1 MIILGCAV
9 CDMQL
14 TTGQDMAPVGYHRVT
29 KDDGEPANI
38 GGSKTSKAFLWYLL
52 AKQSSSGNP
61 PPITGRF
68 TPQYC
73 IFVLY
78 LLTYC
83 HHCTPQYPPLSLCR
97 SGYRIHITMQY
108 VSRQLLRYFAIKKTS
123 RTPSARAGNRL
134 KGQFHI

>member
-68 TPQYC
+68 TPQYY
-73 IFVLY
+73 IFVCVY
-78 LLTYC
+78 
-83 HHCTPQYPPLSLCR
+83 
-97 SGYRIHITMQY
+97 
-108 VSRQLLRYFAIKKTS
+108 
-123 RTPSARAGNRL
+123 
-134 KGQFHI
+134 